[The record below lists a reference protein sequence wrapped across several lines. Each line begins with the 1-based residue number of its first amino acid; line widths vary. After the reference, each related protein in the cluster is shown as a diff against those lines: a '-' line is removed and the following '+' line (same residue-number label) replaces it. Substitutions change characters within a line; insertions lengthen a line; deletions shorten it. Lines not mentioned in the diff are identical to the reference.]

1 MTRKRARRPRGKT
14 VPLDAPAGGRMR
26 GIAAGYLAMLP
37 LLLAYEAAAGGP
49 DRSVAE
55 VLATLP
61 LTPFGSA
68 ARGVR
73 LALLGVLAVPAA
85 WYVFRESREDGHP
98 GLFPIVGRIV
108 LEGAVAAFCLGPLL
122 LALLWALDVDLASIR
137 AGLSNATAATPLER
151 AGYLAGAS
159 AWEEIVFRI
168 GVQSLLWVIV
178 AESLRALVKS
188 RAPVAVLAE
197 GLSIAGAATLF
208 AAAHLAAF
216 TSVLGPGGEPFDP
229 AVFTWR
235 LLAGILFGALFRWRG
250 PGVAAWA
257 HALFDLALSIGAG
270 PEVFL

>member
-1 MTRKRARRPRGKT
+1 
-14 VPLDAPAGGRMR
+14 MR

-37 LLLAYEAAAGGP
+37 LLLAYEASGGGP

-55 VLATLP
+55 ILATLP
-61 LTPFGSA
+61 LMPFGSA

-73 LALLGVLAVPAA
+73 LALLAILAVLAA
-85 WYVFRESREDGHP
+85 WRLFRESREEGYP

-108 LEGAVAAFCLGPLL
+108 LEGGAAALCLGPLL

-137 AGLSNATAATPLER
+137 AGLSNAAAWTPLER
-151 AGYLAGAS
+151 ARYLAGAA

-168 GVQSLLWVIV
+168 GAQSLLWLLA
-178 AESLRALVKS
+178 AESLRAIVAN
-188 RAPVAVLAE
+188 RAGVVVLAE
-197 GLSIAGAATLF
+197 GLSIAGAAFLF
-208 AAAHLAAF
+208 AASHLAAF
-216 TSVLGPGGEPFDP
+216 TSALGPGGEPYDP

-235 LLAGILFGALFRWRG
+235 FLAGILFGALFRWRG

>member
-1 MTRKRARRPRGKT
+1 VKRRKTTPPR
-14 VPLDAPAGGRMR
+14 VSLR

-37 LLLAYEAAAGGP
+37 LLLAYEASAGGP

-55 VLATLP
+55 ILATLP

-68 ARGVR
+68 ARSVR
-73 LALLGVLAVPAA
+73 LVLLGVLAALAA
-85 WYVFRESREDGHP
+85 YSIFRESREESHP
-98 GLFPIVGRIV
+98 GLLPMIGRIV
-108 LEGAVAAFCLGPLL
+108 LEGAAAAFCLGPLL

-137 AGLSNATAATPLER
+137 VGLSNAAAWTPLER
-151 AGYLAGAS
+151 AGYLAGAA

-168 GVQSLLWVIV
+168 GVQSLLWVLA
-178 AESLRALVKS
+178 AESLRAVSQS
-188 RAPVAVLAE
+188 REAVVVLAE
-197 GLSIAGAATLF
+197 GVSILGAASLF
-208 AAAHLAAF
+208 AASHLAAF
-216 TSVLGPGGEPFDP
+216 TAVLGPGGEPFDA

-270 PEVFL
+270 PDVFL

>member
-1 MTRKRARRPRGKT
+1 VPSEALAR
-14 VPLDAPAGGRMR
+14 GRTR

-37 LLLAYEAAAGGP
+37 LLLAYEAAADGP

-55 VLATLP
+55 LLATLP

-68 ARGVR
+68 ARAVR
-73 LALLGVLAVPAA
+73 ISILGLLAVLAA
-85 WYVFRESREDGHP
+85 WRVFRESREEAHP

-108 LEGAVAAFCLGPLL
+108 LEGAFAAICLGPLL
-122 LALLWALDVDLASIR
+122 LALLWVLDVDLASIR
-137 AGLSNATAATPLER
+137 AGLSNAATWTPLER
-151 AGYLAGAS
+151 AGYLAGAA

-168 GVQSLLWVIV
+168 GVQSLLWLLV
-178 AESLRALVKS
+178 AESLRAISAS
-188 RAPVAVLAE
+188 RSLVLALSE
-197 GLSIAGAATLF
+197 GVSILGAAVLF
-208 AAAHLAAF
+208 AASHLAAF
-216 TSVLGPGGEPFDP
+216 TAVLGPGGEPFDA